1 MKSRG
6 RRSEILAVDD
16 QIPRERQTN
25 VLSKR
30 IPLSLLKDNAFRVG
44 CSGCCGGCQQKIS
57 RSALNTMRLPF
68 RQLLVLEIFYRASA
82 NPEPKS

>member
-30 IPLSLLKDNAFRVG
+30 IPLSLLKDNAFRAAAVAAAAAA
-44 CSGCCGGCQQKIS
+44 SKKS
-57 RSALNTMRLPF
+57 RDLP
-68 RQLLVLEIFYRASA
+68 
-82 NPEPKS
+82 